1 VSFALDIEDSRY
13 QLGSIKAWVVCFSA
27 ALFFFYE
34 FIQMHMFN
42 AINDDLRMAFNSN
55 ATELSFLSSTYLWA
69 DLLFLLP
76 AGIVLDRFSVRK
88 VIIAAMVICIV
99 GTLGFALS
107 HQFAL
112 AAFFHFVS
120 GIGNAFCFLSCI
132 ILVSR
137 WFPANR
143 QALVIGLV
151 VTMAFIGGMVAQ
163 TPLAWFTEHYGWRQ
177 ALFLDTFLG
186 LAILAL
192 IVLKVENTPSSLTRI
207 SAAKQIPFWT
217 GMQQVIKNRQNWL
230 PGFYTC
236 FLNLP
241 IMVLCALWG
250 ITYLEKVHH
259 LSTIQASQV
268 TSMIFIGSIVGAPL
282 AGFVSDTIRQR
293 RLPMLWGGV
302 LTLICISLVM
312 FNIHASYI
320 LLLSLF
326 FAMGLFSSTQVIAYP
341 MIAESNPHQLTG
353 TATGLASLIIM
364 GGAGVAQVLF
374 GKLLDWQWDGGIDMG
389 QRVYSAMNY
398 HFAMMMFPIAFILGL
413 IAIYFASE
421 TFSRNQ

>member
-1 VSFALDIEDSRY
+1 MSVAVDIDDLDYRLDS
-13 QLGSIKAWVVCFSA
+13 SKAWIVCFSA

-42 AINDDLRMAFNSN
+42 VINDDLRLAFNSN

-76 AGIVLDRFSVRK
+76 AGMILDRASTRN
-88 VIIAAMVICIV
+88 VIISAMIVCIV
-99 GTLGFALS
+99 GTVGFALS
-107 HQFAL
+107 HHFGL
-112 AAFFHFVS
+112 AAFFHFLS

-143 QALVIGLV
+143 QALVVGLV

-163 TPLAWFTEHYGWRQ
+163 TPLAWLAKHYGWRQ
-177 ALFLDTFLG
+177 ALFMDTFLG
-186 LAILAL
+186 LAILLL
-192 IVLKVENTPSSLTRI
+192 IVLKVEDTPKPISHLSKKTR
-207 SAAKQIPFWT
+207 IPFWD
-217 GMQQVIKNRQNWL
+217 GMRAVIKNRQNWL

-259 LSTIQASQV
+259 LSMLEASQV

-282 AGFVSDTIRQR
+282 AGWVSDTLRQR
-293 RLPMLWGGV
+293 RKPMIWGGV
-302 LTLICISLVM
+302 LTLICLGVVLVYPK
-312 FNIHASYI
+312 APYS
-320 LLLSLF
+320 LLLGLF
-326 FAMGLFSSTQVIAYP
+326 FAIGLFSSTQVIAYP
-341 MIAESNPHQLTG
+341 MIAESNPQQLTG
-353 TATGLASLIIM
+353 TATGLASIIIM

-374 GKLLDWQWDGGIDMG
+374 GKLLDWHWNGSMELG
-389 QRVYSAMNY
+389 QRIYSAMNY
-398 HFAMMMFPIAFILGL
+398 QFAMLMFPIAFVLGL
-413 IAIYFASE
+413 VAIVFARE
-421 TFSRNQ
+421 TFSNNQ